1 MSQACSLF
9 PSTIARQ
16 EVTRSAV
23 CLTKFFV
30 SWFLFIEYLKCDSR
44 EERLYVL

>member
-23 CLTKFFV
+23 CLTKFV